1 MEAPNAKRTGSAL
14 EAMYRFMLW
23 LIPTV
28 EKFPR
33 SQKFLLGDRIQATAL
48 DVVERLV
55 EATYT
60 RARRDKLLA
69 ANLGIEKLRLLFRL
83 ATEMHYLVT
92 KRYEHA
98 ARSLDDVGRLVGGG
112 RCPSGMTICFHR
124 SLLSPPS
131 SRQRGARCVASGAS
145 PAPPLSWRGSRRS
158 ASGSNATCSPAA
170 GSPVVTSRSASR
182 DPKLRTVS
190 AAPFRDRVV
199 HHALCA
205 VIEPL
210 FERGFVFD
218 SYANRVGKGTHR
230 ALERYER
237 YRDRHRFV
245 LRGDI
250 YRYFPA
256 IDHAI
261 LRRDLRRRIA
271 CPATLDLC
279 DWIIDG
285 LNPQEPV
292 EIYYPGDDLL
302 TPFERQRGLP
312 IGNLTSQFFANVYLD
327 SLDHFAKEVLHAP
340 YLRYVDDFALFD
352 DDPEILA
359 EWHQRVA
366 AHLARRRLSLHPH
379 KTQIVSTEA
388 PATFLGFVLLPG
400 GRRLPEENVR
410 RFRNRLRDRYH
421 AGSVD
426 LDRAMRHIRSWVAH
440 AAHADSWRLREA
452 VFRDAVFDPS
462 RRPGRSPA
470 ASSAA
475 APGTTTHG
483 ICARPTATTT
493 HRTTE
498 TTISASGLPRHPA
511 AGAGVFTETPG
522 AQGCVQDRS

>member
-312 IGNLTSQFFANVYLD
+312 IGNLTSQFLANLYLAP
-327 SLDHFAKEVLHAP
+327 LDHYVKEVLRAP
-340 YLRYVDDFALFD
+340 SYIRYVDDFALFD
-352 DDPEILA
+352 DSA
-359 EWHQRVA
+359 E
-366 AHLARRRLSLHPH
+366 RLEDWLRS
-379 KTQIVSTEA
+379 IGR
-388 PATFLGFVLLPG
+388 FLE
-400 GRRLPEENVR
+400 GRRLRLHP
-410 RFRNRLRDRYH
+410 RNRHQREH
-421 AGSVD
+421 GAGGVPRLCDDAGATSAAMSGASATRCAACATD
-426 LDRAMRHIRSWVAH
+426 GGPGALIGRRSKCEFRRGSRMRHGPTRAGFAMR
-440 AAHADSWRLREA
+440 
-452 VFRDAVFDPS
+452 
-462 RRPGRSPA
+462 
-470 ASSAA
+470 SS
-475 APGTTTHG
+475 GVG
-483 ICARPTATTT
+483 CSIPT
-493 HRTTE
+493 
-498 TTISASGLPRHPA
+498 
-511 AGAGVFTETPG
+511 
-522 AQGCVQDRS
+522 